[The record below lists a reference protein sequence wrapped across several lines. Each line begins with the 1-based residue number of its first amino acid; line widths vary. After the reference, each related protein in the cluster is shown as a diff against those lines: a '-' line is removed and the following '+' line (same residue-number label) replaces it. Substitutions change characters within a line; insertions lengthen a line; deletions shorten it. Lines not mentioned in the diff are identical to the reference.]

1 MSGGES
7 RLLGRWGEALAA
19 EELRRR
25 GCRLVEAGWRCRF
38 GEVDLIAEEGPFLCF
53 VEVKL
58 RKDGRVAQAREFV
71 DRRKQEKLR
80 TTAQLYLAEH
90 PTQLQPRFDV
100 VEIYA
105 PQGLATRAPG
115 GENRGEGETAPLFCD
130 KRLTG
135 EKRTGIIKHWIE

>member
-38 GEVDLIAEEGPFLCF
+38 GEVDLIAEDGRYLVF

-58 RKDGRVAQAREFV
+58 RGSSQYGLPMEAVTAAKRN
-71 DRRKQEKLR
+71 KLR
-80 TTAQLYLAEH
+80 AAAQQYLLEH
-90 PTQLQPRFDV
+90 PSALQPRFDV
-100 VEIYA
+100 AQVFASQGMRTAHPRIEYVENA
-105 PQGLATRAPG
+105 
-115 GENRGEGETAPLFCD
+115 F
-130 KRLTG
+130 
-135 EKRTGIIKHWIE
+135 

>member
-1 MSGGES
+1 MKQNNRAVGTAYEQIA
-7 RLLGRWGEALAA
+7 GRFLEKKGFQILEYNY
-19 EELRRR
+19 
-25 GCRLVEAGWRCRF
+25 RCRA
-38 GEVDLIAEEGPFLCF
+38 GEIDLIAQKGRELAF

-105 PQGLATRAPG
+105 PQGLATRVPEIYVIPDA
-115 GENRGEGETAPLFCD
+115 F
-130 KRLTG
+130 
-135 EKRTGIIKHWIE
+135 